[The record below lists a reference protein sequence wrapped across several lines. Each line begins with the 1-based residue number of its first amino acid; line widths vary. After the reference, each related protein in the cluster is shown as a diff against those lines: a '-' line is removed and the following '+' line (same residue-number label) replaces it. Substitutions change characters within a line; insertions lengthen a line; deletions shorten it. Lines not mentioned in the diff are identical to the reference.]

1 MSVSAKRPIL
11 PVWTSPQRGR
21 MSPSFEFLLGP
32 CQDATLGPSAVDE
45 LPRRLHE
52 LLAKRVDAAAALDGD
67 HAPVD
72 TGDRTDEPRR

>member
-1 MSVSAKRPIL
+1 
-11 PVWTSPQRGR
+11 
-21 MSPSFEFLLGP
+21 
-32 CQDATLGPSAVDE
+32 
-45 LPRRLHE
+45 